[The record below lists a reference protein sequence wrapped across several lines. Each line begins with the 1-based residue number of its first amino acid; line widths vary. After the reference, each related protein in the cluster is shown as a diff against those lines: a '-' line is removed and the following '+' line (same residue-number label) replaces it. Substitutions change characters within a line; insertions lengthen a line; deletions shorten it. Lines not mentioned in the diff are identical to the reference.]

1 LLRPSTRMH
10 PGGTA
15 PGLDPRG
22 LAGTRCAPG
31 DPSARSSHHHRATAG
46 WSCRFVPLPTRS
58 SRSMSCRPPLRP
70 QRRRS
75 HDERLPGTQPAG
87 SRVRSRTRWWVDH
100 QRHPEPPATTTA
112 GWCCVHRAMGR
123 RRLQVRVLVGC
134 SGQKRVRHC
143 PRDRAESFQRAPR
156 SRRLHHP
163 LPTSGLAADYRDGH
177 RTDRGV
183 HDVIEPA
190 HGGGV
195 HVLLPAEWSTSAPAR
210 GAGV

>member
-1 LLRPSTRMH
+1 MRSWRSVSTIFR
-10 PGGTA
+10 
-15 PGLDPRG
+15 
-22 LAGTRCAPG
+22 
-31 DPSARSSHHHRATAG
+31 HHRATAG
-46 WSCRFVPLPTRS
+46 WSRRFVPLPVVAFDVMPTTSPSATTFDRTNVSSARS
-58 SRSMSCRPPLRP
+58 QLAVESVPAHAGGLTINAILSHP
-70 QRRRS
+70 RRR
-75 HDERLPGTQPAG
+75 RRRGGVAFTG
-87 SRVRSRTRWWVDH
+87 
-100 QRHPEPPATTTA
+100 
-112 GWCCVHRAMGR
+112 AMGR

-134 SGQKRVRHC
+134 SGQKRARHC

-177 RTDRGV
+177 RTNRGV